1 MSFPRGKPLPMKN
14 KLRFYFNLA
23 IVSFTVARAYGA
35 LRQRLAR
42 DVQARR
48 RAWK

>member
-1 MSFPRGKPLPMKN
+1 MRN

-23 IVSFTVARAYGA
+23 IISFMAARAYDA
-35 LRQRLAR
+35 FRRRLAR

-48 RAWK
+48 RVWS